1 MRLRQ
6 ATAADVPA
14 MVDLHGRAVREVC
27 AREYA
32 PEQIEAWLGK
42 PRGKRFAESVAAG
55 LMHVCVDDG
64 GAVVGFGKRRGES
77 ISALYVDPRH
87 HGQGIGAMLL
97 QRLVEDARAEGLTE
111 LTTHSTTNAV
121 TFYERHGFVRLELVD
136 CPVTTQLPLAAW
148 SMRKELVCGGGGVAA
163 PVSEEA

>member
-32 PEQIEAWLGK
+32 PEQIEEWLAN
-42 PRGKRFAESVAAG
+42 PREENIGRHVATG
-55 LMHVCVDDG
+55 LVYVCVDDG
-64 GAVVGFGKRRGES
+64 GAVVGFAERRGES
-77 ISALYVDPRH
+77 IATLYVDPRH
-87 HGQGIGAMLL
+87 HGHGVGSMLL
-97 QRLVEDARAEGLTE
+97 QRLEEDARAEGLTE

-121 TFYERHGFVRLELVD
+121 TFYERHGFVHLELVD
-136 CPVTTQLPLAAW
+136 CPVTTQRPLAAW
-148 SMRKELVCGGGGVAA
+148 SMRKDLGGGVAA
-163 PVSEEA
+163 SVSEEA